1 MKVFFLIAL
10 LVFSAVSFAEDMAP
24 KNIVIAEYKGI
35 AVTRQ
40 VQQYPLQVK
49 EDKVLR
55 VTLEASDSAVY
66 FLIKE
71 EQGQSLLQLHTT
83 EWIGR
88 VPIGNY
94 TVDVF
99 LAGQNTREAEFR
111 LRLEEIMSTVEPN
124 QKPDSDLINTRWR
137 LIQLNGN
144 DVEIAESS
152 SDIYMTL
159 RPEENKVNGYA
170 GCNNFFGTYETS
182 ERILRFSNIG
192 ATKKACPDLDLETE
206 FLNALQSTEEY
217 RIEGDQLTLYSNSEP
232 IVLFEALYLQ

>member
-1 MKVFFLIAL
+1 MKALFLIAL
-10 LVFSAVSFAEDMAP
+10 LVLSAISFAEDRAP
-24 KNIVIAEYKGI
+24 QNMVIAEYTGV
-35 AVTRQ
+35 AATRQ

-49 EDKVLR
+49 EDKILS
-55 VTLEASDSAVY
+55 VTLESNDSAVY

-71 EQGQSLLQLHTT
+71 EQGLSLLQLQTT
-83 EWIGR
+83 KWTGK

-111 LRLEEIMSTVEPN
+111 LRLEEIMSPVEPN

-137 LIQLNGN
+137 LVQLNGN

-152 SDIYMTL
+152 SDVYMIL

-170 GCNNFFGTYETS
+170 GCNNFFGIYETS
-182 ERILRFSNIG
+182 ERILRFSKIG
-192 ATKKACPDLDLETE
+192 ATKRACPDLDLETE

-217 RIEGDQLTLYSNSEP
+217 KIEGDQLTLYSDGEP
-232 IVLFEALYLQ
+232 IALFEALYLQ